1 MNCNAVYAAPI
12 PLLGAHSEKLVGEAA
27 IDRSYVVVHV
37 HGSVAEQVQFSKL
50 YHYVALHTHLVTGT
64 KYRRKCISVAM
75 LGRFRAIAHA
85 GCIGWGGSPGEL
97 NGEPNHIDLR
107 IALGANLDLC
117 RFVNHLKT
125 TSSRVLRSEQLEKVD
140 RKPAFAS
147 RSSCIISCGRAALS
161 ILNTSN
167 SNETQKSNALTIS

>member
-27 IDRSYVVVHV
+27 IDRSYVAVHI
-37 HGSVAEQVQFSKL
+37 HGAMAEQVQFSKL
-50 YHYVALHTHLVTGT
+50 YHYVYALHTHLVTGT
-64 KYRRKCISVAM
+64 KYRRKCISAAM

-97 NGEPNHIDLR
+97 NGEPDHIDLR
-107 IALGANLDLC
+107 IALGANLDLS

-125 TSSRVLRSEQLEKVD
+125 TSSRVLRKE
-140 RKPAFAS
+140 F
-147 RSSCIISCGRAALS
+147 RSSLRRSIESRCSLPARRASFRVDARRS
-161 ILNTSN
+161 QS
-167 SNETQKSNALTIS
+167 